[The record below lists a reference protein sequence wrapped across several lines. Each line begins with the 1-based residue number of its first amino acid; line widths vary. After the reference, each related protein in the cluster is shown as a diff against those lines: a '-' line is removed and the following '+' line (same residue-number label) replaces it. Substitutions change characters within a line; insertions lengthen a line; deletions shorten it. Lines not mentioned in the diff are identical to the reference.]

1 MNENQLLMGDIQVH
15 TINNLPFP
23 NIATLDLDNS
33 SITSGIITLKY
44 DEIFKENKEKYTVLN
59 VFFEHDDISE
69 QIYPDIIWETD
80 TLTIDLGFTP
90 SENEKVYISYN
101 YK

>member
-23 NIATLDLDNS
+23 NIATYILDNT
-33 SITSGIITLKY
+33 SINDGIISLEY
-44 DEIFKENKEKYTVLN
+44 DEFFKVNKEKHTVLN
-59 VFFEHDDISE
+59 VFFEHDNISE
-69 QIYPDIIWETD
+69 QIYPDITWETN
-80 TLTIDLGFTP
+80 TLKIDLGFTP
-90 SENEKVYISYN
+90 SENEKVYVTYN

>member
-33 SITSGIITLKY
+33 SITSGIITLQY
-44 DEIFKENKEKYTVLN
+44 DEFFKENKEKHTVLN
-59 VFFEHDDISE
+59 VFFEHDNISE
-69 QIYPDIIWETD
+69 QIYPDITWETD
-80 TLTIDLGFTP
+80 TLKIDLGFTP

>member
-33 SITSGIITLKY
+33 SINDGIITLKY
-44 DEIFKENKEKYTVLN
+44 DEFFKENKEKHTVLN
-59 VFFEHDDISE
+59 VFFEHDNISE
-69 QIYPDIIWETD
+69 QIYPDITWETD